1 MIQSDEN
8 SAFPIIT
15 AAAAAAS
22 QREEKPC
29 TCEACR
35 DKRYVCSDHLLNR
48 NYSIGN
54 MQRYQSD

>member
-8 SAFPIIT
+8 SPLPVILT
-15 AAAAAAS
+15 TAS

-35 DKRYVCSDHLLNR
+35 DKRYVNSDHLQSR
-48 NYSIGN
+48 NYSVVN
-54 MQRYQSD
+54 MEKCKSD

>member
-8 SAFPIIT
+8 SALPVIT
-15 AAAAAAS
+15 ATVS

-35 DKRYVCSDHLLNR
+35 DKRYVYSDHLQR
-48 NYSIGN
+48 GNYSIGN
-54 MQRYQSD
+54 MQRYKPD